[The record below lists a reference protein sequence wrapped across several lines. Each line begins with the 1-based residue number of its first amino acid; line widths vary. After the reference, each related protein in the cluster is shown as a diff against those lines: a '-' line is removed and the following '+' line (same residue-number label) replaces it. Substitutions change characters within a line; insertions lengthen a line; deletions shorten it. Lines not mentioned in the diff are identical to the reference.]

1 MLRDA
6 GDVGLRGVE
15 ARCATPAIYECGK
28 CPARSVWV
36 TAFRGSNGGSR
47 TMRKCAQQARN
58 TRIFASHRR
67 DNRYRRVALERTGR
81 KETRGPR
88 WNAAAPAK
96 VWPTERPGGKAEVG
110 HPQTR
115 KVVWWRAIFFAAAAI
130 GASSQVGQALSN
142 QICRERPPPTADAP
156 DRERRG
162 GGKPCRP
169 KNKPNFLATLEATRG
184 RPAASLHHRPQ
195 GADCVVT
202 WSRCSVVSRTA
213 RQQTAYCSP
222 ARTKRTTLHQKEL
235 VTLRRK
241 DTTKGEEAV
250 SR

>member
-1 MLRDA
+1 MA
-6 GDVGLRGVE
+6 
-15 ARCATPAIYECGK
+15 ARVRCESAPNRHETPAFSHLIGEATGI
-28 CPARSVWV
+28 VV
-36 TAFRGSNGGSR
+36 SR
-47 TMRKCAQQARN
+47 WKGQAERKRAGLDG
-58 TRIFASHRR
+58 TRPRQ
-67 DNRYRRVALERTGR
+67 R
-81 KETRGPR
+81 KFGPQSDR
-88 WNAAAPAK
+88 
-96 VWPTERPGGKAEVG
+96 GGKAEVG

-142 QICRERPPPTADAP
+142 QICGERPPPTADAP

-222 ARTKRTTLHQKEL
+222 ARTKRTTLHQKL